1 MANKIVQHEFN
12 GNPIRQRVS
21 DDYVSLTDMAK
32 VEGKLIADYLRLE
45 STKAYVQALSDAMGI
60 PIGDLIVNKP
70 GSRTG
75 TMAHPEIAMDC
86 AQWVSMPLRIWANRT
101 LVRVV
106 KEGVSNQTQEHLP
119 PADIRIDRFVGNLEK
134 LGIDISN
141 PRFNQELQDFA
152 LDKILGSNRA
162 LPESKETWAG
172 VAEVAEEM
180 GYQVS
185 LVTRNRSQLGIYV
198 AACGGL
204 QRRKEK
210 RLCHGT
216 KRDINL
222 YLDCDDLRA
231 SISEFMD
238 AKVLADSS
246 SPLE

>member
-1 MANKIVQHEFN
+1 MTSEIVKHDFN

-32 VEGKLIADYLRLE
+32 SDGKLIADYLRLE
-45 STKAYVQALSDAMGI
+45 STKAYVQALSETMGI
-60 PIGDLIVNKP
+60 PVVSLIVSK
-70 GSRTG
+70 TG
-75 TMAHPEIAMDC
+75 RNGVTFAHPEIAMDC
-86 AQWVSMPLRIWANRT
+86 AQWVSIPLRIWANRT

-106 KEGVSNQTQEHLP
+106 KEGMSNQTQEHLP

-172 VAEVAEEM
+172 VAEIAEEM

-185 LVTRNRSQLGIYV
+185 LVTRHRSQLGIYV
-198 AACGGL
+198 ATCGGL

-210 RLCHGT
+210 RLCNGT
-216 KRDINL
+216 QRDINL

-238 AKVLADSS
+238 AKVLAASS
-246 SPLE
+246 SDE